1 MNKNEAHSILDRIKT
16 DREPMS
22 IFITNE
28 ALRLT
33 GDISRISY
41 PTLRFDGSQSQ
52 DDRAIKA
59 ESKGTKEGFSYSA
72 YLDSTE
78 NKGDAT

>member
-1 MNKNEAHSILDRIKT
+1 MNKNEAHAILDRIKT

-33 GDISRISY
+33 GDIVGVFDEPLRSNGNESRINR
-41 PTLRFDGSQSQ
+41 TIEVESQGT
-52 DDRAIKA
+52 
-59 ESKGTKEGFSYSA
+59 ESRFSYSS
-72 YLDSTE
+72 YLNSQQ